1 MAKPSKSAESG
12 DQSHGAG
19 HGKDKLHH
27 ADTVMV
33 MIERLVLTLVV
44 ALTLIAIAQEVMGAI
59 SREAVRIADIL
70 LLFLY
75 AEILAMVRVYFLRNR
90 EIYIYP
96 VLIAITALSRLIVLQ
111 GKEMNPISIL
121 YESLSILI
129 LVIAIMLMRKLDLG
143 ALTSTG
149 AARKAER

>member
-1 MAKPSKSAESG
+1 MA
-12 DQSHGAG
+12 DQSDAATDGEN
-19 HGKDKLHH
+19 KTKLRH

-44 ALTLIAIAQEVMGAI
+44 ALTLVAIAQEVWGAI
-59 SREAVRIADIL
+59 TREAVRIADIL

-121 YESLSILI
+121 YESVAILI
-129 LVIAIMLMRKLDLG
+129 LVISIMLMRKLNLG
-143 ALTSTG
+143 ELTSTG